1 MLLLKKITK
10 YIGMRTLKTAIGAAL
25 AIFIAQLLGLDYGVN
40 TAIVVIL
47 SLQNTKRKS
56 LNLAGV
62 RIASSVIALS
72 IAWAVFSVIGFNPAA
87 FGFYLLLFIP
97 IVVRFRLNEGL
108 VPSSVLVSHLLAS
121 NSVAMASLINEF
133 AQMVIG
139 ASIALVLNLYIP
151 GIESHILSD
160 LVRIKQLKFGILGKM
175 GNILCK
181 NEETGDIR
189 SLLSELSERIKLANQ
204 RVTSE
209 HGENFNR
216 SMDYY
221 FRYLK
226 METDHLDTLEYM
238 ERQVTILS
246 ESDEECGIASEF
258 TVKILEQLKKQSIEK
273 EAADTLKEYLDA
285 YSYRGNAK
293 TREEFRNKA
302 ALFEYLTDLYRLLE
316 IKSEFLKSLNYNDRK
331 LFREMHEE
339 IFTSKN
345 DLE

>member
-1 MLLLKKITK
+1 MLDVKRITK

-25 AIFIAQLLGLDYGVN
+25 AIFVAQLLGLDYGVN

-62 RIASSVIALS
+62 RIASSVIALA
-72 IAWAVFSVIGFNPAA
+72 IAWAVFSVVGFNPAA
-87 FGFYLLLFIP
+87 FGVYLLIFIP
-97 IVVRFRLNEGL
+97 VVVRFRLNEGL

-139 ASIALVLNLYIP
+139 ASIALILNLYIP

-160 LVRIKQLKFGILGKM
+160 LVRIKQLKFSILGNM
-175 GNILCK
+175 GNILGRSGK
-181 NEETGDIR
+181 IGETR
-189 SLLSELSERIKLANQ
+189 SLLSELGERIKLANQ

-209 HGENFNR
+209 HGDNFNR

-221 FRYLK
+221 LRYLK

-246 ESDEECGIASEF
+246 ECDEECEIASNF
-258 TVKILEQLKKQSIEK
+258 TAKILEQLKKQSIEK
-273 EAADTLKEYLDA
+273 EAADKLKDYLDA
-285 YSYRGNAK
+285 FSHRGHAQ

-302 ALFEYLTDLYRLLE
+302 ALFEYLTDLNRLLE
-316 IKSEFLKSLNYNDRK
+316 IKSDFLKSLNYQDRK
-331 LFREMHEE
+331 LFREMHEK
-339 IFTSKN
+339 IFTLKN

>member
-1 MLLLKKITK
+1 MLDVKRITK

-25 AIFIAQLLGLDYGVN
+25 AIFVAQLIGLNYGVN

-72 IAWAVFSVIGFNPAA
+72 IAWAVFSVVGFNPAA
-87 FGFYLLLFIP
+87 FGVYLLIFIP
-97 IVVRFRLNEGL
+97 IVVRFKLNEGL

-121 NSVAMASLINEF
+121 NSVEMASLINEF

-139 ASIALVLNLYIP
+139 ASIALILNLYIP

-160 LVRIKQLKFGILGKM
+160 LVRIKQLKFSILGNM
-175 GNILCK
+175 GNILGRSG
-181 NEETGDIR
+181 EIGETR
-189 SLLSELSERIKLANQ
+189 SLLSELGERIKLANQ

-209 HGENFNR
+209 HGDNFNR

-221 FRYLK
+221 LRYLR

-246 ESDEECGIASEF
+246 ECDEECEIASNF
-258 TVKILEQLKKQSIEK
+258 TAIILEQLKKQSIEK
-273 EAADTLKEYLDA
+273 EAADKLKDYLDA
-285 YSYRGNAK
+285 FSHRGYAQ

-302 ALFEYLTDLYRLLE
+302 ALFEYLTDLNRLLE
-316 IKSEFLKSLNYNDRK
+316 IKSDFLKSLNYQDRK
-331 LFREMHEE
+331 LFREMHEK